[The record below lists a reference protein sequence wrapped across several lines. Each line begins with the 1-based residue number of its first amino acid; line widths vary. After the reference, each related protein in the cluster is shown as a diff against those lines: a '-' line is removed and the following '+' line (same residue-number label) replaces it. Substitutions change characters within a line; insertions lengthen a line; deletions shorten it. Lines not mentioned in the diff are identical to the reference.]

1 MEGRGSALSGPVRV
15 SKGEEKSG
23 LEEEAGLNSIGFL
36 AWSRSVLA
44 ENQSQAG
51 RERRPRV
58 WERDLRDLAAT
69 KAELLCPEG
78 RLRPGWPGRLTVN
91 CF

>member
-44 ENQSQAG
+44 ENQSQA
-51 RERRPRV
+51 
-58 WERDLRDLAAT
+58 
-69 KAELLCPEG
+69 
-78 RLRPGWPGRLTVN
+78 RPGGSGVLGSGSATCVTSPPPRQNSSVPRAGSGLGGPGD
-91 CF
+91 